1 MDKVRITRR
10 CDQAQF
16 RQCFM
21 GVAGRDVRHFVDVPE
36 QKPCVLKK
44 KIQPNDRVWSN
55 CRSKRRKRER
65 QREMHDRAQKWMVVQ
80 IRVSFGFPNSKVRII
95 GFPTRT
101 TVLTDTHMFTYMHT
115 SVHMLYT
122 CI

>member
-1 MDKVRITRR
+1 
-10 CDQAQF
+10 
-16 RQCFM
+16 M
-21 GVAGRDVRHFVDVPE
+21 GVAGRDVRQFVDVPE

-80 IRVSFGFPNSKVRII
+80 IRVSFGFPNSKVPHHRVSHKDYS
-95 GFPTRT
+95 FDRYPY
-101 TVLTDTHMFTYMHT
+101 VYLHAYVCAHVVYMHINIQQ
-115 SVHMLYT
+115 V
-122 CI
+122 